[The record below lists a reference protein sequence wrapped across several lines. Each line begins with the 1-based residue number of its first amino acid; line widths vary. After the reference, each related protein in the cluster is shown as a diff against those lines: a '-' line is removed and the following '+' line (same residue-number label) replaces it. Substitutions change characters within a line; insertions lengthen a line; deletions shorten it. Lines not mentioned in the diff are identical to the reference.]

1 MGMGEDESPQMPQTT
16 PRLYAPPQIRVVESC
31 ESVKTQAVKISNK
44 VMELQFEQMA
54 QFITNYLSQSKYMI
68 QMSELKLTRNLRK
81 DLYKYMSEFS
91 NLSNKNINFGA
102 MSNKMDVS
110 EK

>member
-1 MGMGEDESPQMPQTT
+1 
-16 PRLYAPPQIRVVESC
+16 
-31 ESVKTQAVKISNK
+31 
-44 VMELQFEQMA
+44 
-54 QFITNYLSQSKYMI
+54 
-68 QMSELKLTRNLRK
+68 MSELKLTRNLRK